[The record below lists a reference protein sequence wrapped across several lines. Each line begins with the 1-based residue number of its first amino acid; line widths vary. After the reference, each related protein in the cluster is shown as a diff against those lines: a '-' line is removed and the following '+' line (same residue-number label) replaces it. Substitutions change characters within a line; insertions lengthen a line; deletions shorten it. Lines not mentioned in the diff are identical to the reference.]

1 MSILRLDSCGG
12 GGRFLSPLLQITKS
26 RGKIASTAKW
36 SLYYC
41 LAFLSIASFVG
52 VFAPLPA
59 MADDSINISVD
70 PDVSLI
76 KHGNLYKTTVGVTV
90 GAEEPYGFDISMQA
104 ADSSLSNSTDKSH
117 KIESTQ
123 SATPVELGA
132 NQWGYALDSNAGKFS
147 KIPNSSESVTN
158 IVDVTK
164 DNLSGCKSVKFCTK
178 RVTYA
183 ANIDAAKLSAGNYST
198 SITYTATAKAAPAP
212 TPIPPAPEPPK
223 PAVVSSNCVS
233 GSYLNDC
240 QVDLD
245 DNMIPVKYD
254 GDSVVALANP
264 ESAYGEWYDYN
275 NGKWANAITV
285 SKDALSKYKGQTRV
299 VEKRDI
305 LGYWVYIPRYAYN
318 VLRRDGTDR
327 PVSKQNFDIMFEKAS
342 DPKHYPAACSITNMD
357 YQSCVYNHSYDRNSS
372 NGSTW
377 ATHPAFT
384 FGSSELNGIWFS
396 KYTMKEGRHSYGSDD
411 PPIMTPDGSD
421 IYDSIDNFYEK
432 AGGVGAHDYNNCSNG
447 CRYDSSHN
455 LNSFISNMANNS
467 DWGAMS
473 YLETSKY
480 TSRNNYGVDLG
491 NDSHVVAAVYSN
503 DLSEFEISYYHVS
516 PPYINTYNI
525 ANVSSCTF
533 DTCGGQALYETDGW
547 DGSSVS
553 FVDNDNKW
561 FTRSGLFSTSATGK
575 YSYSS
580 TGEETYVVLKNK

>member
-1 MSILRLDSCGG
+1 
-12 GGRFLSPLLQITKS
+12 
-26 RGKIASTAKW
+26 
-36 SLYYC
+36 
-41 LAFLSIASFVG
+41 
-52 VFAPLPA
+52 
-59 MADDSINISVD
+59 MADDSIDISVD

-76 KHGNLYKTTVGVTV
+76 KHGNLYKTTVGITV

-104 ADSSLSNSTDKSH
+104 ADSSLSNSIDKSH

-123 SATPVELGA
+123 SVTPVELSA

-147 KIPNSSESVTN
+147 KIPSSSDTN

-223 PAVVSSNCVS
+223 PAEVSSNCAS
-233 GSYLNDC
+233 GMSYSNNC
-240 QVDLD
+240 RVDLD

-254 GDSVVALANP
+254 GDLVVALANP
-264 ESAYGEWYDYN
+264 ESEYSEWYDYSR
-275 NGKWANAITV
+275 GKWANAVTV
-285 SKDALSKYKGQTRV
+285 SSDALSKYKGRTRV
-299 VEKRDI
+299 VDKSDI

-342 DPKHYPAACSITNMD
+342 DPKHYPAACNRTNMD
-357 YQSCVYNHSYDRNSS
+357 YQSCVYNHNYDRNSS

-384 FGSSELNGIWFS
+384 FGSRELNGIWFS
-396 KYTMKEGRHSYGSDD
+396 KYTMAGSNRYDFNST
-411 PPIMTPDGSD
+411 PIMTPTQSD
-421 IYDSIDNFYEK
+421 VYRYHDIGDFYGK
-432 AGGVGAHDYNNCSNG
+432 ASEVCYG
-447 CRYDSSHN
+447 HN
-455 LNSFISNMANNS
+455 LKSFISSMANNS

-480 TSRNNYGVDLG
+480 NSRNNYGVSLYGDY
-491 NDSHVVAAVYSN
+491 SRSAVAAVYSN
-503 DLSEFEISYYHVS
+503 NLSGFRMNYLHYGSS
-516 PPYINTYNI
+516 PSVNIYNI
-525 ANVSSCTF
+525 TDVNSCTF

-547 DGSSVS
+547 GGSSVS
-553 FVDNDNKW
+553 FVSNGDRW
-561 FTRSGLFSTSATGK
+561 FARSGLFGASAIGGEDGYLTSDRLV
-575 YSYSS
+575 
-580 TGEETYVVLKNK
+580 YVVLEHR

>member
-1 MSILRLDSCGG
+1 
-12 GGRFLSPLLQITKS
+12 
-26 RGKIASTAKW
+26 
-36 SLYYC
+36 
-41 LAFLSIASFVG
+41 
-52 VFAPLPA
+52 
-59 MADDSINISVD
+59 MADDSIDISVD

-76 KHGNLYKTTVGVTV
+76 KHGNLYKTTVGITV

-132 NQWGYALDSNAGKFS
+132 NQWGYALDSNTNKFS
-147 KIPNSSESVTN
+147 KIPGGSDNITN

-245 DNMIPVKYD
+245 DNMIPIKYD

-264 ESAYGEWYDYN
+264 ESERGQWYNYGD
-275 NGKWANAITV
+275 GKWANAVTV
-285 SKDALSKYKGQTRV
+285 RKDALSKYKGQTRV

-327 PVSKQNFDIMFEKAS
+327 PVSKQDFDIIFEKSS
-342 DPKHYPAACSITNMD
+342 DSKHYPAACSITNAD
-357 YQSCVYNHSYDRNSS
+357 YQSCVYNHSYDRSSS

-384 FGSSELNGIWFS
+384 FGSRELNGIWFS
-396 KYTMKEGRHSYGSDD
+396 KYTIKKDSYSSDD
-411 PPIMTPDGSD
+411 PPMMTPDNGNHLRDIED
-421 IYDSIDNFYEK
+421 IYKE

-480 TSRNNYGVDLG
+480 TSRNGYGVNLDY
-491 NDSHVVAAVYSN
+491 NSHVVAAVYSD
-503 DLSEFEISYYHVS
+503 DLSKFEISYYHVS

-525 ANVSSCTF
+525 ANVNSCTF

-547 DGSSVS
+547 DGSGVS

-575 YSYSS
+575 YSYSFN
-580 TGEETYVVLKNK
+580 GKEAYVVLK